1 MMSNQMTKTNWW
13 FKKPSNLLILTGAS
27 IVAAVLVWQGIT
39 ANGNPDP
46 TTAHIGFG
54 AAVVDTGVLV
64 FREGL
69 ETILVL
75 AAIMAGFTGTRSHL
89 KNSVATGGLLALVAS
104 VVTWFVAVGFLSD
117 LSKNVPA
124 LALQA
129 GTGLVAVVVLTIVL
143 NWFLHKFY
151 WTGWIS
157 MHGRLKRDFV
167 SDAPEEDASLSSGIN
182 YGLALLGFSSVY
194 REGFEVVLF
203 LQSLRLQVGSAIV
216 LEGVLLG
223 LFFTG
228 IVGVLTFYAHKK
240 LPYRKMLIVTGV
252 LLGAVLLV
260 MVGEEA
266 QEMQLAGW
274 LPTTPVGVAIPN
286 WLGVWFSL
294 FPTRET
300 LVAQLVAAV
309 IVLGSYFG
317 GQYLMVWRKRT

>member
-1 MMSNQMTKTNWW
+1 MSNQMTRTNGW
-13 FKKPSNLLILTGAS
+13 FRRLPNLLLIVGAS
-27 IVAAVLVWQGIT
+27 IVAGVLVWQGIT

-54 AAVVDTGVLV
+54 AAVLDTGVLV

-75 AAIMAGFTGTRSHL
+75 AAIMAGFTGTRSRL
-89 KNSVATGGLLALVAS
+89 KNSVAKGAVLALVAS
-104 VVTWFVAVGFLSD
+104 VATWFVAVGFLSD

-167 SDAPEEDASLSSGIN
+167 SDEKDDGAPLSSGIN

-228 IVGVLTFYAHKK
+228 IVGVLTFYAHKR

-274 LPTTPVGVAIPN
+274 LSNTPIGISIPD
-286 WLGVWFSL
+286 WLGVWFSV
-294 FPTRET
+294 FPTKET
-300 LVAQLVAAV
+300 IVAQMVAAV